1 MKKHVILTILFIT
14 SLTSLNCLAEENWNF
29 FKDTEYCFIQSSPI
43 QTEIPKGKTRGK
55 NGILVY
61 TMHKN
66 PDLIVQITAGFNY
79 KSVDSITVEID
90 DKEYLFYTD
99 EDTAWAENDK
109 KVLYAMKKGLEFKIN
124 EELAENFEN
133 LENLESSENFVN
145 LASFENPEY

>member
-1 MKKHVILTILFIT
+1 MKKHIILTILFIT

-109 KVLYAMKKGLEFKIN
+109 KVLYAMKKGLEFKTIGI
-124 EELAENFEN
+124 
-133 LENLESSENFVN
+133 SSKGTKVIDTYTLKGFTVAISKLVN
-145 LASFENPEY
+145 GCS